1 MDQWLKLQQRKRK
14 QEPVHAT
21 ASTASTETDTPD
33 ARVDTNEGDDA
44 HKQRKI
50 VRRYDDSYLSFGFT
64 WCGDINEPKPQCVI
78 CSEKLSNHSM
88 KPLLQRHFNTKHLL
102 FKDKPIEFFKRKKM
116 EMQQNKKSL
125 KSFTAVSSQALE
137 ASYLW
142 SVYELLKQVNRIR
155 LARV

>member
-1 MDQWLKLQQRKRK
+1 MDSYQKWRYTKFLLRLLRLRILKPTFYQWLKLQQCKRK

-78 CSEKLSNHSM
+78 CSEKL
-88 KPLLQRHFNTKHLL
+88 
-102 FKDKPIEFFKRKKM
+102 
-116 EMQQNKKSL
+116 
-125 KSFTAVSSQALE
+125 
-137 ASYLW
+137 
-142 SVYELLKQVNRIR
+142 
-155 LARV
+155 